1 MESYKQAKERL
12 LNAEDYRSFTYRA
25 TRLPEMLDKEIAYFE
40 EIQENFK
47 KEGFNHLSAV
57 ELCRTFVKVDILK
70 LSLMQSTHGIYTE
83 GNLHY
88 AEEQETLE
96 KFTLENSQL
105 DFYQLKLPEELESV
119 NEQAREKVI
128 EFNKG
133 IEPFLRLIE
142 ENVGQINETLKVV
155 ITQLMDSNPHILS
168 KIYDETFY
176 NIVLDYNINNA
187 FEASWKKQ
195 LVKTPL
201 VSFYS
206 VFTLSQ
212 YDNMFK
218 EQLMQN
224 VSYVNLNPI

>member
-218 EQLMQN
+218 EQLM
-224 VSYVNLNPI
+224 

>member
-1 MESYKQAKERL
+1 MESYKQAKEQL
-12 LNAEDYRSFTYRA
+12 LSQKDYRSFIYRA
-25 TRLPEMLDKEIAYFE
+25 TRLPEMMDKELAYFK

-47 KEGFNHLSAV
+47 EEGFNHLSAV
-57 ELCRTFVKVDILK
+57 ELCRTFVRVDILK
-70 LSLMQSTHGIYTE
+70 LSLMQSTHGIYTD
-83 GNLHY
+83 GSLHY

-96 KFTLENSQL
+96 KFTLENSKL
-105 DFYQLKLPEELESV
+105 DFYQLQLPEDLEKINGEV
-119 NEQAREKVI
+119 REKVI

-155 ITQLMDSNPHILS
+155 ITELMNSNPHILS

-176 NIVLDYNINNA
+176 DVVLDYNINNA

-195 LVKTPL
+195 TLKTPL

-206 VFTLSQ
+206 VFTLSY
-212 YDNMFK
+212 YDDMFK
-218 EQLMQN
+218 EQLM
-224 VSYVNLNPI
+224 

>member
-12 LNAEDYRSFTYRA
+12 LNAEDYRSFKYRA

-47 KEGFNHLSAV
+47 EEGFNHLSAV

-96 KFTLENSQL
+96 KFTLENSPL

-218 EQLMQN
+218 EQLM
-224 VSYVNLNPI
+224 

>member
-47 KEGFNHLSAV
+47 EEGFNHLSAV

-96 KFTLENSQL
+96 KFTLENSPL

-176 NIVLDYNINNA
+176 NVVLDYNINNA

-218 EQLMQN
+218 EQLM
-224 VSYVNLNPI
+224 